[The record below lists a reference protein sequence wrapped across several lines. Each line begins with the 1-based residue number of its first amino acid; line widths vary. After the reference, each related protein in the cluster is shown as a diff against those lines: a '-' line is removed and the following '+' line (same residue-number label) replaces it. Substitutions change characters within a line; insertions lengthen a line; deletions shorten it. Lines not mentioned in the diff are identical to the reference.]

1 MVKSYD
7 SPYERVEDNI
17 KQAAGKANVII
28 DSIYPGKEKDLVDWS
43 HESSSQQVEK
53 GDILEFLD
61 SKNYNPNKYSEA
73 IKNLSIKKD
82 LRSNINTYISDN
94 EDGTKTLVR
103 DARAAIDPP
112 IIAPESYELLAI
124 NHARAAIQVLEDDF
138 NRGEIDKRDKNQ
150 AIEAIHAN
158 MIDFVK
164 EAERDFADISASIL
178 SIEIQNDKKNKE
190 SEISQLEKKLKKFN
204 KNLVDLI
211 ENAGVDKAEGKIKLA
226 KDFANFDDENYHIAT
241 ITNLNGH
248 SIVEIEAMNLGLTKK
263 QKEMFEAVKN
273 CQLPEGRAKMN
284 ILGENMEWFNNQPR
298 YVQDMIKNSAEK
310 ILTKNKVI
318 PTQLRG
324 EIPLLRNSYTKSTQ
338 VQKANEKSL
347 VEVHRLT
354 HSGTVTIAIPDTSK
368 TYAIGSFFGLTN
380 KDKAEKNLANEN
392 IEQLKQ
398 FSNNGKVSLEI
409 LTSPNNPFTS
419 VDVSDKNK
427 ISNNPENGVYKSIT
441 AFNGFRR
448 LAGSRRLA
456 GYNSIIAEVE
466 RQGLREDS
474 EGCKAL
480 LEAKKLMNKSSLT
493 TKYED
498 NLNQQIAEKM
508 SEACYLLKKEGYKN
522 IPDPNISCASGKD
535 RTQMTIIGATCSRI
549 ADYLGEATTNISSTL
564 GRSGSAQY
572 LSGGNGGG
580 TIGCH
585 GQKPETAKEARKNL
599 FSLSFK
605 FFGQRTADLNKFKVS
620 SWVKKRIK
628 SISKLFSKKEDK
640 ITKKGYEVV
649 VNNPLHEIEKNQ
661 RNIDITS
668 TKKTTVRSNSNKFPP
683 DQVMDKVEEVISEF
697 KDNHKHK
704 AQNTSIRRSQKTNSI
719 RVK

>member
-1 MVKSYD
+1 MIKSYD
-7 SPYERVEDNI
+7 FPYERVDDNI
-17 KQAAGKANVII
+17 KQAAEKANVII
-28 DSIYPGKEKDLVDWS
+28 GSISPDKEGDLVDWS
-43 HESSSQQVEK
+43 HESNSQQVEK
-53 GDILEFLD
+53 GDISVFLE
-61 SKNYNPNKYSEA
+61 SASYNREEYSEA

-82 LRSNINTYISDN
+82 LRSNINTYISGN

-112 IIAPESYELLAI
+112 IIAPESYELLAV
-124 NHARAAIQVLEDDF
+124 NHARAAIQVLEDNF
-138 NRGEIDKRDKNQ
+138 NRGEIDERSKNE

-158 MIDFVK
+158 MIDFVE
-164 EAERDFADISASIL
+164 EAERDFAGTSASIL

-190 SEISQLEKKLKKFN
+190 SEISQLEKKLKEFN
-204 KNLVDLI
+204 KALVDLT

-263 QKEMFEAVKN
+263 QKEMFEAVKD
-273 CQLPEGRAKMN
+273 CQLPIGRSKMN
-284 ILGENMEWFNNQPR
+284 IPGEDMEWFNNQPR

-310 ILTKNKVI
+310 ILTENKVI

-324 EIPLLRNSYTKSTQ
+324 EIPLLRNSYTKSTR
-338 VQKANEKSL
+338 VRKANEESL

-398 FSNNGKVSLEI
+398 FSNNGRVSLEI
-409 LTSPNNPFTS
+409 LTSPNNPSAS
-419 VDVSDKNK
+419 VDVSDRKMT
-427 ISNNPENGVYKSIT
+427 SNNPKNGVYKSIT

-456 GYNSIIAEVE
+456 GYKSIIAEVE
-466 RQGLREDS
+466 NQGLREDS

-493 TKYED
+493 SKYED

-522 IPDPNISCASGKD
+522 IPDPNMSCASGKD
-535 RTQMTIIGATCSRI
+535 RTQMTIIGATCSRV
-549 ADYLGEATTNISSTL
+549 ANYLGETAENISSAL
-564 GRSGSAQY
+564 GKSGSAQY

-620 SWVKKRIK
+620 GWIKKRIK
-628 SISKLFSKKEDK
+628 SISKLFSKKENK
-640 ITKKGYEVV
+640 ITKTGYEIV
-649 VNNPLHEIEKNQ
+649 VNNPLHGSENNQ

-668 TKKTTVRSNSNKFPP
+668 TNKVAVKSNSNKFPP
-683 DQVMDKVEEVISEF
+683 DEVMPKVQNVITEMNINKDKLSST
-697 KDNHKHK
+697 KMH
-704 AQNTSIRRSQKTNSI
+704 RSDK
-719 RVK
+719 RVVKNR